1 MQFGMVKMN
10 STQFL
15 KKTTY
20 TRHSKVL
27 SEKNKFEKIF
37 DHDHAMMPQKH
48 TCLYGIYSTVVE
60 YGSASI
66 LSLYQGGT
74 AVHYYQA
81 D

>member
-1 MQFGMVKMN
+1 
-10 STQFL
+10 
-15 KKTTY
+15 
-20 TRHSKVL
+20 
-27 SEKNKFEKIF
+27 
-37 DHDHAMMPQKH
+37 MMPQKH

-66 LSLYQGGT
+66 LSLCQGGT